1 MLQTKA
7 LYNLLRLNVGHD
19 PSIKADA
26 WALEDLRKVSQ
37 DKLFDRINLDK
48 EKFMQF
54 AENCD
59 TPEALAEFL
68 YPDDAD
74 PEGWDRFYLV
84 VFEVWRRLI
93 PEKQSLSIF
102 CDELDFR
109 IAQYENEEV
118 KSDEQVQDALS
129 NLLEVLEE
137 NSDAGAKPHQV
148 FSAINDY
155 CAHDLDRFLYD
166 YIADLL
172 DSDNELYAS
181 ELIEGFSPY
190 VKEKHWFALLK
201 ARLTATWDVAEANK
215 MVRSLLPKNSDLSL
229 LMEILDYLS
238 VHGDHELLTA
248 AVKKIIPLLDSKE
261 LQKDFFTTVA
271 EYFSRLDDDEKEQA
285 VQKMIKSQSNPEA
298 ILKLL

>member
-26 WALEDLRKVSQ
+26 WALEDMRKVPLDQ
-37 DKLFDRINLDK
+37 LLGRLKLDK
-48 EKFMQF
+48 EKFLQF

-59 TPEALAEFL
+59 TPEELAEFL

-74 PEGWDRFYLV
+74 PEGWDRSYLA
-84 VFEVWRRLI
+84 VFELWRRLV
-93 PEKQSLSIF
+93 PEKQSLSVF

-109 IAQYENEEV
+109 ISQYENDEV
-118 KSDEQVQDALS
+118 TSDEQVQDALS

-137 NSDAGAKPHQV
+137 NSDTGAKPHQV

-181 ELIEGFSPY
+181 ELIEGFTPY
-190 VKEKHWFALLK
+190 VKEKYWFDLLR
-201 ARLTATWDVAEANK
+201 ARLTATWDVTEANK
-215 MVRSLLPKNSDLSL
+215 MVRTLLGKKLDLSL

-238 VHGDHELLTA
+238 IHGDHELFKAT
-248 AVKKIIPLLDSKE
+248 VKKVVPMIDSKD
-261 LQKDFFTTVA
+261 LQKELITMVA
-271 EYFSRLDDDEKEQA
+271 EYFHRLDDDEKEQA
-285 VQKMIKSQSNPEA
+285 VQKMTNLDAVLK
-298 ILKLL
+298 IL